1 MNRFALIALFAL
13 ATPALAIPALASPAF
28 AEELSKGTVLG
39 TNMEEVQTSLT
50 EMGYEVRKVEMED
63 GKIEVYF
70 VKDGEMGE
78 VYVSPETGQIIK
90 LDMK

>member
-1 MNRFALIALFAL
+1 MNKFALIALLAL
-13 ATPALAIPALASPAF
+13 ATPALAVPVLATPTF
-28 AEELSKGTVLG
+28 AEDLSKGTVLG
-39 TNMEEVQTSLT
+39 TTMDEVQTSLT
-50 EMGYEVRKVEMED
+50 ERGYEVRKAEMED

-90 LDMK
+90 LHMK

>member
-1 MNRFALIALFAL
+1 MNKFALVTLFAL
-13 ATPALAIPALASPAF
+13 ATPALAIPALASQTF

-50 EMGYEVRKVEMED
+50 EMGYEVRKAEMED

>member
-13 ATPALAIPALASPAF
+13 ATPALAIPAFASQTF
-28 AEELSKGTVLG
+28 AEDLRKGTVLG
-39 TNMEEVQTSLT
+39 STMEEVQTALT
-50 EMGYEVRKVEMED
+50 EMGYEVRKAEMED

-78 VYVSPETGQIIK
+78 VYVSPETGRIIK
-90 LDMK
+90 FHLK